1 MNNFVYKAI
10 KVDKASPSY
19 RLYVLIQ
26 EDSETA
32 DFIIEKATTTTN
44 VTELTYYV
52 SNESIETVA
61 AAWTARASKTY
72 VVKTN
77 FKGVF
82 VDY

>member
-26 EDSETA
+26 EYSKTA

-72 VVKTN
+72 VVKTY

>member
-10 KVDKASPSY
+10 KVDKDSPSY

-26 EDSETA
+26 EDGVTA
-32 DFIIEKATTTTN
+32 DFIIEKATTTTT

-52 SNESIETVA
+52 SNESIETVS

-72 VVKTN
+72 AVKTN

>member
-1 MNNFVYKAI
+1 
-10 KVDKASPSY
+10 
-19 RLYVLIQ
+19 LIQ
-26 EDSETA
+26 EDGVTA

-52 SNESIETVA
+52 SNESIETVS

-72 VVKTN
+72 VVKTD